1 MKIQDLIEEI
11 FFALLANKARSFLT
25 ILGIVIGI
33 GSVIVMIA
41 IGQRSQSKITS
52 SIESLG
58 ANLIVVSPGTQ
69 RGFGMMV
76 SGGRGSAQSLTID
89 DAEAIKN
96 ELSLVKAIEPE
107 VSSRYQVLAKGT
119 NTNVSVVGTNNDYL
133 LVRNMQIGEGS
144 FISEQDLKNKSKIA
158 ILGTTVRDDLFGE
171 NAEAVGQTIRINGI
185 EFKVAGITIAKGG
198 NTMNSQDNM
207 VFIPITTAQQYL
219 SGSKYVSSIYVSAID
234 QKSMTILQEQI
245 TSLLLE
251 RHNISDPDSADFST
265 TNQADITETATSVAD
280 TFTILLASVASISL
294 IVGGIGIMNMMLT
307 TVTERTREIGLRK
320 AVGAKK
326 KNVNLQFLGEAMAL
340 TFLGGLIGI
349 ILGWLVSFGLDYF
362 AITTTRVSF
371 WSIILAFGVSA
382 LIGISFGYY
391 PASRASKLNPIEAL
405 RYE

>member
-41 IGQRSQSKITS
+41 IGQGSQSKITS

-185 EFKVAGITIAKGG
+185 EFKVTGITIAKGG

-362 AITTTRVSF
+362 AITTTKVSF

>member
-1 MKIQDLIEEI
+1 MKIQDLIDEI

-41 IGQRSQSKITS
+41 IGQGSQSKIAS

-58 ANLIVVSPGTQ
+58 ANLIVISPGAQ

-76 SGGRGSAQSLTID
+76 SGERGSAQSLTID

-96 ELSLVKAIEPE
+96 ELALVRAIEPE

-119 NTNVSVVGTNNDYL
+119 NTNVSVVGTTEEYL
-133 LVRNMQIGEGS
+133 SVRNMQIGEGS

-158 ILGTTVRDDLFGE
+158 ILGPTVRDDLFGE
-171 NAEAVGQTIRINGI
+171 EAEAVGQIIRINGI
-185 EFKVAGITIAKGG
+185 EFRVAGITVAKGG

-207 VFIPITTAQQYL
+207 VFIPLTTAQQYL

-234 QKSMTILQEQI
+234 QKSMSLLQEEI
-245 TSLLLE
+245 TSLLLI
-251 RHNISDPDSADFST
+251 RHNISDASKADFTT

-326 KNVNLQFLGEAMAL
+326 KDVNFQFLGEAIAL
-340 TFLGGLIGI
+340 TFLGGLIGV
-349 ILGWLVSFGLDYF
+349 ILGWAVSFGLDYF
-362 AITTTRVSF
+362 GATTTKVSL
-371 WSIILAFGVSA
+371 WSIVLAFGVSA
-382 LIGISFGYY
+382 FIGIAFGYY
-391 PASRASKLNPIEAL
+391 PAARASKLNPIESL

>member
-1 MKIQDLIEEI
+1 
-11 FFALLANKARSFLT
+11 
-25 ILGIVIGI
+25 
-33 GSVIVMIA
+33 
-41 IGQRSQSKITS
+41 
-52 SIESLG
+52 
-58 ANLIVVSPGTQ
+58 
-69 RGFGMMV
+69 
-76 SGGRGSAQSLTID
+76 
-89 DAEAIKN
+89 
-96 ELSLVKAIEPE
+96 
-107 VSSRYQVLAKGT
+107 
-119 NTNVSVVGTNNDYL
+119 
-133 LVRNMQIGEGS
+133 
-144 FISEQDLKNKSKIA
+144 
-158 ILGTTVRDDLFGE
+158 
-171 NAEAVGQTIRINGI
+171 
-185 EFKVAGITIAKGG
+185 
-198 NTMNSQDNM
+198 MNSQDNM

-362 AITTTRVSF
+362 AITTTKVSF

>member
-41 IGQRSQSKITS
+41 IGQGSQSKITS

-198 NTMNSQDNM
+198 NTMNSQDDM

-362 AITTTRVSF
+362 AITTTKVSF